1 MNPVNKHTIALN
13 NRFCFWEK
21 RKLNRCISIARYHMV
36 LKVLQSLSLVKF
48 IARSLRMLQ
57 RHISCY
63 HIRIKKNRKYTFLRI
78 VGFYFVYI
86 YLCQKTIVV
95 WQNIFIDIYSF
106 FVLSTKLHRII
117 AFILLHPFKRVCSI
131 GLDITMR
138 FFCIQTDRLHYKSF
152 IIEKKI
158 YKYGFWHLIH
168 LYLFN
173 ARLLCVLWIQLLWP
187 FSLFVCN
194 I

>member
-1 MNPVNKHTIALN
+1 MYIYSK
-13 NRFCFWEK
+13 
-21 RKLNRCISIARYHMV
+21 ISYVTESFTVPEFGKIHCTV
-36 LKVLQSLSLVKF
+36 LKNVTKTY
-48 IARSLRMLQ
+48 IMLPHTHQ
-57 RHISCY
+57 NR
-63 HIRIKKNRKYTFLRI
+63 KNRKYTFLRI

-138 FFCIQTDRLHYKSF
+138 FRLHYKSF
-152 IIEKKI
+152 IIEK
-158 YKYGFWHLIH
+158 
-168 LYLFN
+168 
-173 ARLLCVLWIQLLWP
+173 
-187 FSLFVCN
+187 N